1 MCAVSYLN
9 TVPLVWGML
18 HGDQRDVF
26 DLRFALPS
34 ECADQLAS
42 GEADIGIVPV
52 IEMARQKLDYFRGTG
67 IACHG
72 PVRSI
77 LLISKVPF
85 REIRTLATDSGSRT
99 SVMLSRM
106 ILQEKFGVEP
116 NLISRVADLATMLG
130 EADAALLIGDAALR
144 VDPAALPFETLDL
157 GGEWTTITGL
167 PMVFAVWAGR
177 KEIIEDRYARAFVD
191 SCRFGLAH
199 MDDIVEYR
207 VRRTWLPRSGGA
219 KIFDGAYRVRT
230 RRARLRRA
238 RLISRTSVTFRKAGN
253 QRMMTRAEAID
264 LYRSDDLIGI
274 GMAADAVRRK
284 LHPEGVVSYIIDR
297 NINYTNFCTEYC
309 SFCAFYRPM
318 GHAEGYVHPKE
329 VIFQK
334 IQETIDLGGTGIL
347 MQGGLHPELKIEW
360 YEDLLRSIKQRFDI
374 WCHCFSAPEIV
385 NIANVSGLSLYDTL
399 SRLRD
404 AGLDSLPGG
413 GAEILD
419 DEVRHRISRL
429 KSSVNDWI
437 DVHRTCH
444 AVGLRSTA
452 TMMFGTGET
461 IEQRMNHFDIV
472 RQIQEETGGFTAF
485 IPWSFQRENTS
496 LGRFVKEEATAVEY
510 LKVLALSR
518 VYLENILNIQS
529 SWVTPGLKTCQLGL
543 RFGGNDVGS
552 IMIEEN
558 VVSAAGAHHRATE
571 EELRRLIRDA
581 GFIPKQRDTLYRTY
595 FLN

>member
-1 MCAVSYLN
+1 
-9 TVPLVWGML
+9 
-18 HGDQRDVF
+18 
-26 DLRFALPS
+26 
-34 ECADQLAS
+34 
-42 GEADIGIVPV
+42 
-52 IEMARQKLDYFRGTG
+52 
-67 IACHG
+67 
-72 PVRSI
+72 
-77 LLISKVPF
+77 
-85 REIRTLATDSGSRT
+85 
-99 SVMLSRM
+99 
-106 ILQEKFGVEP
+106 
-116 NLISRVADLATMLG
+116 
-130 EADAALLIGDAALR
+130 
-144 VDPAALPFETLDL
+144 
-157 GGEWTTITGL
+157 
-167 PMVFAVWAGR
+167 
-177 KEIIEDRYARAFVD
+177 
-191 SCRFGLAH
+191 
-199 MDDIVEYR
+199 
-207 VRRTWLPRSGGA
+207 
-219 KIFDGAYRVRT
+219 
-230 RRARLRRA
+230 
-238 RLISRTSVTFRKAGN
+238 
-253 QRMMTRAEAID
+253 MMTRQEAID

-274 GMAADAVRRK
+274 GMAADQVRRK
-284 LHPEGVVSYIIDR
+284 LHPHGVVSYIIDR

-329 VIFQK
+329 VIFDK

-347 MQGGLHPELKIEW
+347 MQGGLHPDLGIEW
-360 YEDLLRSIKQRFDI
+360 YEDLLREIKKRFDI

-385 NIANVSGLSLYDTL
+385 NISKVSGLSIRDTL
-399 SRLRD
+399 LRLRD

-419 DEVRHRISRL
+419 DEVRRRISRL

-437 DVHRTCH
+437 DVHRACH
-444 AVGLRSTA
+444 SIGMRSTA

-510 LKVLALSR
+510 LKMLALSR
-518 VYLENILNIQS
+518 LYFENIENVQS

-558 VVSAAGAHHRATE
+558 VVSAAGTHHRATE

-581 GFIPKQRDTLYRTY
+581 GFIPKQRDSLYRTY